1 MTGGESRIRPNREQ
15 QEEEDK
21 KEKEKEEKEKN
32 RDTYTYIQKVAREKM
47 KSTRRSKRE

>member
-15 QEEEDK
+15 QEEEE
-21 KEKEKEEKEKN
+21 EKEEEKEK
-32 RDTYTYIQKVAREKM
+32 TETHTHTQKVAREKM

>member
-21 KEKEKEEKEKN
+21 KEEKEKN

>member
-21 KEKEKEEKEKN
+21 KEKEMEEKGKTE
-32 RDTYTYIQKVAREKM
+32 THTYIQKVAREKM

>member
-15 QEEEDK
+15 QEEEKKEEKIKK
-21 KEKEKEEKEKN
+21 KEKT
-32 RDTYTYIQKVAREKM
+32 DTHIHTQKVAREKM